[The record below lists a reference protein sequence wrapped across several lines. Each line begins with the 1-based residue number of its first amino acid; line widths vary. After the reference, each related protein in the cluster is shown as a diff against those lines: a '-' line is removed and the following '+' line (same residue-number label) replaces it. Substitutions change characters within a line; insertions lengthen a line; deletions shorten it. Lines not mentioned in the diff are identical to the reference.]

1 MFKKMVNSIRCYFFF
16 KYNKLG
22 RGSNM
27 SIEKLIGNTPIV
39 KIKIE
44 YKEKLVN
51 VFAKLEYYNYT
62 GSIKDRL
69 AYYIIN
75 ESYKDGSLKK
85 NMPIIEATSG
95 NTGIS
100 FAALGAY
107 YNHPVHIFMP
117 DSASK
122 ERIDIMKMY
131 GAKVYLV
138 SKEEGGF
145 KEAIRRADDLAIEIN
160 GFRPDQFNN
169 LMNIE
174 AHYNSTG
181 LEIINSVHNINSF
194 VSGIGTGGTLIGI
207 AKKLKEVDDN
217 INIIALE
224 PKQLPIMTKGI
235 TTGGHKIE
243 GIGDDFIPKI
253 VDKNFIDKIIAIDDE
268 DAINMSR
275 ILAKRYGLG
284 VGISSGANLLA
295 AIITANDNDNVVTI
309 FADDL
314 KKYLST
320 DLNKDINY
328 DVNLISNQIEIISIK
343 QLD

>member
-1 MFKKMVNSIRCYFFF
+1 MNID
-16 KYNKLG
+16 
-22 RGSNM
+22 
-27 SIEKLIGNTPIV
+27 KLIGNTPML
-39 KIKIE
+39 KIKVNYNNTII
-44 YKEKLVN
+44 N

-75 ESYKDGSLKK
+75 KSYQDGSLKK
-85 NMPIIEATSG
+85 GMPIVEATSG

-107 YNHPVHIFMP
+107 YNHETHIFMP
-117 DSASK
+117 NWVSE
-122 ERIDIMKMY
+122 ERINIMKLY

-138 SKEEGGF
+138 SKDDGGF
-145 KEAIRRADDLAIEIN
+145 KEAIKRADKLAKEIN

-169 LMNIE
+169 IKNIE
-174 AHYNSTG
+174 AHYYTTG
-181 LEIINSVHNINSF
+181 LEIVNNINKIDSF

-207 AKKLKEVDDN
+207 AKRIKEKN
-217 INIIALE
+217 NKARIIALE
-224 PKQLPIMTKGI
+224 PKQLPIMSKGI
-235 TTGGHKIE
+235 TSGSHKIE
-243 GIGDDFIPKI
+243 GIGDDFIPNI
-253 VDKNFIDKIIAIDDE
+253 VDKSLIDKVITIDDE

-275 ILAKRYGLG
+275 ILAKNFGLG

-295 AIITANDNDNVVTI
+295 AIITAENNDNVVTI

-320 DLNKDINY
+320 DLTKDIN
-328 DVNLISNQIEIISIK
+328 NNEELISNKIKILSINS
-343 QLD
+343 L